1 MAPPP
6 KRSSRKKKNTLLR
19 KLGTWWMRTPIGGL
33 LHMGLVK
40 LSPIQRQLQAF
51 EVANVMAYYNN
62 WGKPKRWPLFRFYAW
77 LWTYMVSGFRLLALN
92 ASARQDY
99 YALNRQSAYT
109 SHVVPLISDLL
120 KQTGQ
125 LIKPRLT
132 FSNATSEEVAISL
145 DESCTSQSDGGG
157 GTQPEK
163 LPILVVPGLNT
174 PPAFFREMAEYF
186 EQQGYPIYIAEM
198 PENGLSSVKD
208 AADALNEQIEALRHH
223 YNVDRI
229 NIVGHCLGGLVAK
242 YLIDNVWK
250 ASRKA
255 PIKTLVTLGTGFL
268 GAAGVQ
274 RLKDYWVPRNPD
286 KPIPVVFDQLIKAQQ
301 AWVNRS
307 ADIAY
312 HSIMAVWDFIVPLQ
326 NGFLRPRSGT
336 TNPGIREAHSK
347 KKPSLYNPCDNV
359 HNHVVDDWQV
369 DHLTLALNPKA
380 LKKIQECLESPA

>member
-1 MAPPP
+1 MAHPR
-6 KRSSRKKKNTLLR
+6 KRSSRNKKNTPLR
-19 KLGTWWMRTPIGGL
+19 KLGTWWMRTPVGGL
-33 LHMGLVK
+33 LHMGVVK

-77 LWTYMVSGFRLLALN
+77 LWTYLVSGFRLLALN

-99 YALNRQSAYT
+99 YALNRQSSYT

-120 KQTGQ
+120 KHTGEF
-125 LIKPRLT
+125 IKPRLSFYHVHQHT
-132 FSNATSEEVAISL
+132 LTQGTV
-145 DESCTSQSDGGG
+145 ESITE
-157 GTQPEK
+157 EK

-208 AADALNEQIEALRHH
+208 AADALNEQIDALRHH

-229 NIVGHCLGGLVAK
+229 NIIGHCLGGLVAK
-242 YLIDNVWK
+242 YLIDHVWK
-250 ASRKA
+250 VSSRNA

-274 RLKDYWVPRNPD
+274 RLKEYWIPRNPD

-326 NGFLRPRSGT
+326 NGFLRPRSGV
-336 TNPGIREAHSK
+336 TNPGINDGTLK
-347 KKPSLYNPCDNV
+347 KKRTLYNPCDNV